1 MNVSA
6 AKIQDLAE
14 IEAIYE
20 HARRF
25 MQAAGNETQWQGGY
39 PAREIVEADIRAN
52 RLYTVLDGG
61 EIIAVFAF
69 AKGNEPTYD
78 KIYEGAWL
86 DNGEYA
92 YIHRVAV
99 KCAGRGV
106 ALFIFSYCASLAK
119 SIRIDTHR
127 DNIPMQKALSK
138 AGFSYRGIIYLE
150 SGAERLAYERVE

>member
-1 MNVSA
+1 MNVLP
-6 AKIQDLAE
+6 AKIQDLTIIEE
-14 IEAIYE
+14 IYDQ
-20 HARRF
+20 ARRF
-25 MQAAGNETQWQGGY
+25 MQQAGNETQWQGGY
-39 PAREIVEADIRAN
+39 PSRGIIETDIMAN
-52 RLYTVLDGG
+52 RLFTVNEEG
-61 EIIAVFAF
+61 EIVAVFVF

-78 KIYEGAWL
+78 KIYEGAWA

-99 KCAGRGV
+99 RCAGRGV
-106 ALFIFSYCASLAK
+106 ASFIFSHCSSLAK

-150 SGAERLAYERVE
+150 NGAERLAYEKAV